1 VIYRP
6 VRLRPVDFRA
16 MAGNDGP
23 YLNFAVVCEKVLRET
38 DDVLSLI
45 RIIDRATVTIQVAEG
60 AQSPPVPPI
69 PPVIPLSFVVGLK
82 SGGYVGSVPVKVRID
97 TPSGSEWPE
106 VETPALFE
114 EGEDRGAVI
123 ILPIQFPA
131 QDEGIYWF
139 TVQISG
145 EVVTRVPLHVIKN
158 EVTQTVPPQIS

>member
-1 VIYRP
+1 
-6 VRLRPVDFRA
+6 

-23 YLNFAVVCEKVLRET
+23 YLNLAVICEKVLRET

-45 RIIDRATVTIQVAEG
+45 RIIDSATVTIPAAGAPAAGAE
-60 AQSPPVPPI
+60 SPPITPLIPI
-69 PPVIPLSFVVGLK
+69 SFVVGLK

-106 VETPALFE
+106 SETPARFE

-131 QDEGIYWF
+131 QDEGVYWF
-139 TVQISG
+139 TVQVSG
-145 EVVTRVPLHVIKN
+145 EVMTRVPLRVIKN